1 MQQLLRSIQE
11 IEKLG
16 NYPHIDTIES
26 SLGPKVKIDGI
37 DYYLFSSNGY
47 LGLSSLPQCK
57 AAAIKA
63 IEKYGTGSG
72 ASRIVSGT
80 YDIHTKLENE
90 IADFKEKES
99 AMVLTSGYSANVS
112 LIPVL
117 ANSFSILGKKPDF
130 KTMIFSD
137 EYNHASIIDGIKLSG
152 SAVTIY
158 PHKDMGFL
166 EEMLQKHDSYRKLI
180 ITDSIFSMDGDIAP
194 LDKIVELKKKY
205 NAMLLI
211 DEAHATGVIGKYGKG
226 VANFLN
232 VTKDV
237 DIIMGTF
244 SKALGSIGAYITSSR
259 EVIKLLKV
267 AVRGYVFSTA
277 LPPPD
282 LAVSREAIKILKDN
296 PGLSDELQKKS
307 NFLRDSL
314 NKIGF
319 STLGSQTQIIPIL
332 IGDIMMALKFQTELR
347 KRKIIAPCIQWPA
360 VPRDK
365 SRIRFSVM
373 LTHSKEDIE
382 YLINSCQKIKDD
394 LHI

>member
-16 NYPHIDTIES
+16 NYPCIDTIEG
-26 SLGPKVKIDGI
+26 SLGPKVKIDGE

-47 LGLSSLPQCK
+47 LGFSTHPQCK
-57 AAAIKA
+57 TAAINA

-72 ASRIVSGT
+72 ASRVVSGT
-80 YDIHTKLENE
+80 YDIHTKLEDE
-90 IADFKEKES
+90 IANFKEKES

-117 ANSFSILGKKPDF
+117 ANSFSIFSKKPDF

-137 EYNHASIIDGIKLSG
+137 EYNHASIIDGVKLSG

-158 PHKDMGFL
+158 PHKDMKFL
-166 EEMLQKHDSYRKLI
+166 EEMLQKYDSYRKLI

-194 LDKIVELKKKY
+194 LDRIVELKKKY

-244 SKALGSIGAYITSSR
+244 SKAFGSIGAYIASSC
-259 EVIKLLKV
+259 EIIKLLKV

-277 LPPPD
+277 LPPP
-282 LAVSREAIKILKDN
+282 
-296 PGLSDELQKKS
+296 
-307 NFLRDSL
+307 
-314 NKIGF
+314 
-319 STLGSQTQIIPIL
+319 
-332 IGDIMMALKFQTELR
+332 
-347 KRKIIAPCIQWPA
+347 
-360 VPRDK
+360 
-365 SRIRFSVM
+365 
-373 LTHSKEDIE
+373 
-382 YLINSCQKIKDD
+382 
-394 LHI
+394 